1 MDFLASNPYVVYAL
15 GLVGLFLLYRRFAPR
30 LHLRVPTID
39 ASPQN
44 LFERLLGPGFANRK
58 IERAI
63 EREKKH
69 GNFLSAG
76 KMLEEAG
83 RAAEA
88 ADVYQ
93 LGQEYWAAAS
103 TLEKLGRLDRA
114 AELYLQAGDHKKAAQ
129 VLIDS
134 GKQAKAAV
142 LFLEKGNT
150 LEAARL
156 FSLAG
161 EWGRAADLY
170 ARGGYPLRA
179 AEAYEKKG
187 DFLKAAEAHEKH
199 FMENVSYSTT
209 YSATAVSA
217 DQKSAHHA
225 GRLYE
230 QAGELQRALSV
241 YQKGSFWKP
250 AAAVCMK
257 LGDYRKA
264 AELYM
269 RAEEPTLAAQ
279 AHAKAGDQPAAA
291 NLMGEVALKEERI
304 ADAARYFQQGQDALR
319 AAELF
324 ESIGMLAEAAG
335 AYESGESWAA
345 AGNVYARAGLKDR
358 AAASFE
364 RANDPETA
372 ARFYE
377 ESGNTRKA
385 IELYERAG
393 FTFKSGEAAAK
404 AGERDKAIALLQRV
418 PAGDENY
425 AAATELLARLFITG
439 GRPALAVE
447 RVQKAIGSQPVSAAT
462 LGLYYWLGAA
472 HEASGNTAEALS
484 VYKKV
489 QAEDLQ
495 YRDVEQ
501 RMARLSAGGAG
512 PRPAA
517 PRAAA
522 PAAPAPAAPR
532 PPAAAAPNG
541 PVGAPAAPAAAA
553 RPRRWDPKEEI
564 GAGPLGVVLRAVD
577 TDGRNV
583 ALRRLPAELLSR
595 PGMQQAVLADL
606 KAAAPISHPN
616 VVKLIG
622 YVEMD
627 GQRCVVSEY
636 VQGRTFAEALKA
648 GHKMQMKQVHSLG
661 RVLAQVLGL
670 LHGKGMVHGS
680 IQPSNLMVA
689 NGVVK
694 VADIG
699 LGRLAFALSQQPGA
713 RADYRAPE
721 NALDAAGDL
730 YAMAA
735 VMYHLLTGVH
745 PKSQPQGPGLPLPS
759 TLAPGVSEAFDK
771 LLLRCLHPKPALR
784 FGSAQEVLGELN
796 EMVRIV

>member
-1 MDFLASNPYVVYAL
+1 MDFLTSNPYVVYAL

-30 LHLRVPTID
+30 LRLRVPTID
-39 ASPQN
+39 TSPQN
-44 LFERLLGPGFANRK
+44 LFEKLLGPGFAARK
-58 IERAI
+58 LQKTID
-63 EREKKH
+63 REKKS
-69 GNFLSAG
+69 GNYLSAG
-76 KMLEEAG
+76 KMLEDAG
-83 RAAEA
+83 RLQVA
-88 ADVYQ
+88 ADVY
-93 LGQEYWAAAS
+93 LEGQEYWAAAS
-103 TLEKLGRLDRA
+103 TLEKLGRLDKA

-129 VLIDS
+129 VLVDS
-134 GKQAKAAV
+134 GKQGKAAV

-156 FSLAG
+156 FQQAG
-161 EWGRAADLY
+161 DWGRAAELY
-170 ARGGYPLRA
+170 ARSGYPLRA

-209 YSATAVSA
+209 YSSTAQSA

-230 QAGELQRALSV
+230 QAGELQRALAV
-241 YQKGSFWKP
+241 YQKGSYFKP

-279 AHAKAGDQPAAA
+279 AHAKGGDNAAAA

-358 AAASFE
+358 AAASYE
-364 RANDPETA
+364 RASDLETA

-418 PAGDENY
+418 PSGDENY
-425 AAATELLARLFITG
+425 GAATELLARLFIAA
-439 GRPALAVE
+439 GRPGLAVE
-447 RVQKAIGSQPVSAAT
+447 RVQRAIGTQAVSAST
-462 LGLYYWLGAA
+462 IGIFYWLGAG
-472 HEASGNTAEALS
+472 HEASGNTAEALA

-495 YRDVEQ
+495 YRDVE
-501 RMARLSAGGAG
+501 ARITRLMAGG
-512 PRPAA
+512 PA
-517 PRAAA
+517 RAAA
-522 PAAPAPAAPR
+522 PAAVPAPHPPAPR
-532 PPAAAAPNG
+532 PPAPR
-541 PVGAPAAPAAAA
+541 PAAPAAAA
-553 RPRRWDPKEEI
+553 PPPAPAPARALRWEPKEEI
-564 GAGPLGVVLRAVD
+564 GQGPLGHVLRAED
-577 TDGRNV
+577 RDGRNV
-583 ALRRLPAELLSR
+583 ALRRLRPELLAQ
-595 PGMQQAVLADL
+595 PGMQQALLADL
-606 KAAAPISHPN
+606 KAASQVSHPN
-616 VVKLIG
+616 LVRLLG
-622 YVEMD
+622 FVEID
-627 GQRCVVSEY
+627 GQRCVVTEY

-661 RVLAQVLGL
+661 RVLAQVLGV

-699 LGRLAFALSQQPGA
+699 LGRLAQAVSRKPAATATPG
-713 RADYRAPE
+713 YRAPE
-721 NALDAAGDL
+721 NALDDAGDL

-735 VMYHLLTGVH
+735 VLYHLLTGVH
-745 PKSQPQGPGLPLPS
+745 PKSQPQGPALPLPS

-771 LLLRCLHPKPALR
+771 LLLRCLHPKPSLR
-784 FGSAQEVLGELN
+784 FASAQEVLGELN
-796 EMVRIV
+796 EMVRLV